1 MTEKYDA
8 IVVGAGLGGMAAA
21 AVLAQNGL
29 SVLLL
34 ERHNI
39 PGGYATSFVR
49 GRYEFEVA
57 LHELSGIGPP
67 ENRGMLYKFLH
78 SLGVAEQ
85 LEFIQIPELYRSV
98 FSYLDVVLPVGLKAF
113 EAKLCETF
121 PDEAKGIQ
129 RFLKRVD
136 KLHNELYAYEENG
149 GPGNPLTAPFRM
161 ASTLR
166 YLPTTWGSVLNR
178 DVKDPRAR
186 AVLSQYWGY
195 FGLGPSE
202 ASFMYFANALGIYTR
217 LGASYPKGRS
227 QALSNALVE
236 AIERFGGDVRLNCG
250 VKEIT
255 ASDGRVTGVVT
266 EDGDAID
273 ATWVVSNTDPITT
286 ARNLIGEENLPA
298 KFLKKLRFRAL
309 SAGSVNVFLGVA
321 RSPEELGLRYH
332 ENFIN
337 ADYDFDAHHEAM
349 RVIGPPKAVLLACYN
364 ALDPDISP
372 PGTSLISLTTL
383 TYGQPWL
390 DLPQDQY
397 VATKNKVA
405 DAMITMAEQI
415 APDIR
420 KYAEVVEVATPITNI
435 RYTGNISG
443 SIYGFTNTAYGHTI
457 LRMPQRGPLKGLYF
471 AGAFT
476 QPGGGFQPCMMS
488 GQTAAEQILK
498 RARKA

>member
-1 MTEKYDA
+1 MTGKYDA

-21 AVLAQNGL
+21 AVLAKNGL

-67 ENRGMLYKFLH
+67 GHRGMLYEFLD

-98 FSYLDVVLPVGLKAF
+98 FPDLDVVLPVGLAAY

-121 PDEAKGIQ
+121 PDEAKGIK

-136 KLHNELYAYEENG
+136 KLHKELSAYEENG

-161 ASTLR
+161 SSTLR

-195 FGLGPSE
+195 FGLGPSQ

-217 LGASYPKGRS
+217 LGASYVKGRS
-227 QALSNALVE
+227 QALSNALVA
-236 AIERFGGDVRLNCG
+236 AIEKFGGDVRLNCG
-250 VKEIT
+250 VEEIT
-255 ASDGRVTGVVT
+255 VSDGRVIGVVT
-266 EDGDAID
+266 QNGEPIEAS
-273 ATWVVSNTDPITT
+273 WVVSNTDPITT
-286 ARNLIGEENLPA
+286 ARSLIGEDKLPP
-298 KFLKKLRFRAL
+298 KFLKKLRTRPLA
-309 SAGSVNVFLGVA
+309 SASINVFLGVA
-321 RSPEELGLRYH
+321 RSPEDLGLQYH

-337 ADYDFDAHHEAM
+337 ADYDFDSHHEAM

-364 ALDPDISP
+364 ALDPEISP

-383 TYGQPWL
+383 NYGQPWF
-390 DLPQDQY
+390 DIAQDQY
-397 VATKNKVA
+397 VATKNRIA

-420 KYAEVVEVATPITNI
+420 KYAEVVEVATPITNM
-435 RYTGNISG
+435 RYTGNIG
-443 SIYGFTNTAYGHTI
+443 GTIYGFSNNAHGHTV
-457 LRMPQRGPLKGLYF
+457 LRMPHRGPLKGLYF
-471 AGAFT
+471 AGAYT

-488 GQTAAEQILK
+488 GQMAAEQILK
-498 RARKA
+498 KVRKA

>member
-1 MTEKYDA
+1 MTGKYDA

-21 AVLAQNGL
+21 AVLAKNGL

-67 ENRGMLYKFLH
+67 ENRGILYEFLD

-98 FSYLDVVLPVGLKAF
+98 FPDLDVVLPVGLEAY

-121 PDEAKGIQ
+121 PDEAKGIK

-136 KLHNELYAYEENG
+136 KLHKELSAYEENG

-166 YLPTTWGSVLNR
+166 YLPTTWGAVLNR

-195 FGLGPSE
+195 FGLGPSQ

-217 LGASYPKGRS
+217 LGASYVKGRS
-227 QALSNALVE
+227 QALSNALVA
-236 AIERFGGDVRLNCG
+236 AIEKFGGDVRLNCG
-250 VKEIT
+250 VEEIT
-255 ASDGRVTGVVT
+255 VSDGRVTGVVT
-266 EDGDAID
+266 QDGEAVE
-273 ATWVVSNTDPITT
+273 ASWVVSNTDPITT
-286 ARNLIGEENLPA
+286 ARNLIGEDKLPP
-298 KFLKKLRFRAL
+298 KFLKKLRTRAL
-309 SAGSVNVFLGVA
+309 AAASVNVFLGVA
-321 RSPEELGLRYH
+321 RSPKELGLQYH

-364 ALDPDISP
+364 ALDPEISP

-383 TYGQPWL
+383 SYGQPWF
-390 DLPQDQY
+390 DLAPEQY
-397 VATKNKVA
+397 VATKNRIA

-415 APDIR
+415 APGIR
-420 KYAEVVEVATPITNI
+420 KYAEVVEVATPITNM
-435 RYTGNISG
+435 RYTGNIG
-443 SIYGFTNTAYGHTI
+443 GTIYGFSNTAHGHTV
-457 LRMPQRGPLKGLYF
+457 LRMPHRGPLKGLYF
-471 AGAFT
+471 AGAYT

-488 GQTAAEQILK
+488 GQMAAEQILK
-498 RARKA
+498 KAQKA